1 MSPTRIDLLNKS
13 YTRCLRGYSCAEVDQ
28 FMQEVADTLGRLA
41 EDKKLLLAKVS
52 ELEISLEQYKEREQ
66 TLKDALIT
74 TQRVTDSLK
83 STAQREAQLIID
95 AANAKAETL
104 LNQAFMRVS
113 QVQEEILDLKKLRV
127 QFDMKLKAVIDS
139 HLKLLDMNRKEQ
151 QELDAA
157 ESKVKY
163 LKKAEG

>member
-1 MSPTRIDLLNKS
+1 
-13 YTRCLRGYSCAEVDQ
+13 
-28 FMQEVADTLGRLA
+28 
-41 EDKKLLLAKVS
+41 
-52 ELEISLEQYKEREQ
+52 
-66 TLKDALIT
+66 
-74 TQRVTDSLK
+74 
-83 STAQREAQLIID
+83 
-95 AANAKAETL
+95 
-104 LNQAFMRVS
+104 MRVS